1 MFADADEEPITS
13 SITPGSGSAHT
24 GSSTAQSLEEVMW
37 EYKWEN
43 EEGVELHGP
52 FSSSQMLEWTES
64 GYGVWTYSL
73 VPSRKNPK
81 KNPSGNTLRTNI
93 GTSTLPWNVIR
104 VLIGIIEAT
113 RRQE

>member
-24 GSSTAQSLEEVMW
+24 GSSTAPSLEEVMW

-64 GYGVWTYSL
+64 GYGVWAYSL
-73 VPSRKNPK
+73 VENRRKNPK
-81 KNPSGNTLRTNI
+81 FCTIL